1 MKKHILYKWTILA
14 AGVLILY
21 PGVATA
27 QSLHEE
33 VLATDTAIIE
43 RLDGG
48 ITSQKEFVGAANY
61 IPVEELRSFPDLNV
75 VNALQGKA
83 PGLIARW
90 GDGGLGFNTSNLF
103 IRGQHTNGNS
113 QAIVIID
120 GIERSLDDLLVEE
133 IESIEVLKD
142 AVAKVLYGP
151 AAANGII
158 KVTTKKGKIGKRKI
172 RTTVEGG
179 IMHVTRTPKYL
190 DSYNYA
196 TLYNEARANDGL
208 APIYQPGQLEG
219 YKNSTGVND
228 LLYPNVDY
236 MNEFTRKQSF
246 YRKAT
251 VEFIG
256 GSRNMKYAM
265 VAGYT
270 GANGLEKLGERQ
282 NLNRLNLR
290 GNLEIRITDYMRVK
304 AGVGARLE
312 IKDWGSKDGTG
323 IYNAISTNR
332 PNEYPFT
339 IAPENIGMPPAE
351 DGVPY
356 FGTSDRFSDNLY
368 ADVVYGGNS
377 SERYMSSQAD
387 LGLDLDFNKYIKGLT
402 AEAYLTFDNYNVTRQ
417 SLSKVYATYDI
428 RPYKDETGNEQIQFT
443 QKRKQNLPKD
453 YSISNNSVKRT
464 SGWRTNIS
472 YNRAFGIH
480 DLGATI
486 AYRYYKTE
494 RQGQNQ
500 DIIDASYSLRLNYGY
515 DKRYLA
521 ETALVYMGSN
531 KFMDD
536 HKYFFSPT
544 VGIGWVLSNE
554 QFMKN
559 IETIN
564 FLKLKASFGVLGYA
578 GNTGY
583 SLYQTTWKENG
594 TVGLGEQN
602 KNNSYITSL
611 IRYGNPNLKWE
622 KSAELNIGIEGR
634 LLQNRLRGEINYFHE
649 RRWDIIGTNSS
660 HYTDMIG
667 DYLYAENRAEVK
679 NQGVEAS
686 ISWFDSPIKDFSY
699 EVGLNLTFSKNKLIK
714 ADELDNIEDYR
725 KKIGQPTDHIFG
737 LQAEGLF
744 GKDIPLNGHA
754 PQSFGPY
761 QNGDIAYADLNGDE
775 IIDSRDET
783 IVGNNFPR
791 ISWGIDVDLHYRNWG
806 LYIQGVAETGVDKL
820 LSNTYYW
827 NTGLGKYSDRVLDR
841 YHETQNPQGSYPR
854 LTSTDG
860 KNSFRN
866 SSYWVRNSAFFRLKN
881 IELSYTFK
889 FKKKNIA
896 QNLKLFARGANLFV
910 ISGFKDMDPERPDAG
925 ITNYPVLV
933 TYTGGLSVTF

>member
-1 MKKHILYKWTILA
+1 MKRYTLYKWTFGLMAVLVFYPNIL
-14 AGVLILY
+14 I
-21 PGVATA
+21 A
-27 QSLHEE
+27 QTLQQETLS
-33 VLATDTAIIE
+33 VDTVTIE

-48 ITSQKEFVGAANY
+48 MTPKENFVGASSF
-61 IPVEELRSFPDLNV
+61 VTMEKLRSFPDLNV

-90 GDGGLGFNTSNLF
+90 GNGGLGFNSSSLF
-103 IRGQHTNGNS
+103 IRGQHTNGGN
-113 QAIVIID
+113 QAVVIID

-151 AAANGII
+151 AAANGVI
-158 KVTTKKGKIGKRKI
+158 KVTTKKGKIGKRRI

-179 IMHVTRTPKYL
+179 IMHATRTPKYL

-196 TLYNEARANDGL
+196 QLYNEARVNDGL
-208 APIYQPGQLEG
+208 APLYQPHQLEG

-236 MNEFTRKQSF
+236 MNEFMRKQSF

-251 VEFIG
+251 IEFIG
-256 GSRNMKYAM
+256 GNRNIKYAM

-290 GNLEIRITDYMRVK
+290 GNLEVRITDYMKVR

-323 IYNAISTNR
+323 IYNAVTTNR

-339 IAPENIGMPPAE
+339 ISPETIGLAPNE

-387 LGLDLDFNKYIKGLT
+387 FGIDLDFNKYIKGFT

-417 SLSKVYATYDI
+417 SLSNVYPTYDI
-428 RPYKDETGNEQIQFT
+428 RPYKDETGNDQIQFT

-453 YSISNNSVKRT
+453 HSISNNSVQRT
-464 SGWRTNIS
+464 SGWRASAS

-480 DLGATI
+480 DIGATV
-486 AYRYYKTE
+486 AYRYYKAE
-494 RQGQNQ
+494 RQGLTQN
-500 DIIDASYSLRLNYGY
+500 IIDASYSLRLNYGY

-521 ETALVYMGSN
+521 EAALVNMGSN
-531 KFMDD
+531 KFMDNN
-536 HKYFFSPT
+536 KFFFSPT
-544 VGIGWVLSNE
+544 AGIGWILSNE
-554 QFMKN
+554 QFVKK
-559 IETIN
+559 IKWID
-564 FLKLKASFGVLGYA
+564 FLKFKASFGVLGYS

-583 SLYQTTWKENG
+583 NLFRTAWKENG
-594 TVGLGEQN
+594 TVGFGEQN
-602 KNNSYITSL
+602 KTGSYITSL
-611 IRYGNPNLKWE
+611 VRYGNPDLNWE

-634 LLQNRLRGEINYFHE
+634 FLQNRLRTEINYFHE

-660 HYTDMIG
+660 KYAGNVG
-667 DYLYAENRAEVK
+667 DYLYVENMAEVK
-679 NQGVEAS
+679 NQGVEAY
-686 ISWFDSPIKDFSY
+686 IGWTDRPTKDFSY

-725 KKIGQPTDHIFG
+725 KKTGQATDRISG
-737 LQAEGLF
+737 LRAEGLF
-744 GKDIPLNGHA
+744 GKDIPLNGH
-754 PQSFGPY
+754 PIQSFGPY
-761 QNGDIAYADLNGDE
+761 QNGDIAYADLNQDGV
-775 IIDSRDET
+775 IDSHDET
-783 IVGNNFPR
+783 TIGNNFPR
-791 ISWGIDVDLHYRNWG
+791 ISWGMDVNLHYKNWG
-806 LYIQGVAETGVDKL
+806 LYIQGVAESGVDKL
-820 LSNTYYW
+820 LSNKYYW
-827 NTGLGKYSDRVLDR
+827 NTGLGKYSEMVLDR
-841 YHETQNPQGSYPR
+841 YHETLNPQGSYPR
-854 LTSTDG
+854 LTTTDG

-866 SSYWVRNSAFFRLKN
+866 SSYWIKNGAFFRLKN
-881 IELSYTFK
+881 VELSYTFT
-889 FKKKNIA
+889 FKKKSTA
-896 QNLKLFARGANLFV
+896 QNLKIFARGANMFV
-910 ISGFKDMDPERPDAG
+910 ISGFKKLDPERPDAG
-925 ITNYPVLV
+925 ITNYPVLA
-933 TYTGGLSVTF
+933 TYTGGLSITF

>member
-1 MKKHILYKWTILA
+1 MKRHIIYKWTLLAVGICTLYPDIATAQTSKREILA
-14 AGVLILY
+14 A
-21 PGVATA
+21 
-27 QSLHEE
+27 
-33 VLATDTAIIE
+33 DTATIE

-48 ITSQKEFVGAANY
+48 ITLHKDFVGAVSS

-75 VNALQGKA
+75 INALQGKA
-83 PGLIARW
+83 PGLVVRW
-90 GDGGLGFNTSNLF
+90 GDGGLGFNSSELF
-103 IRGQHTNGNS
+103 IRGQHSNGNN
-113 QAIVIID
+113 QAVVIID
-120 GIERSLDDLLVEE
+120 GIERSLDDLLVDE

-151 AAANGII
+151 AAANGVI
-158 KVTTKKGKIGKRKI
+158 KVTTKKGKVGKRKI

-179 IMHVTRTPKYL
+179 IMHVTRTPNYL

-208 APIYQPGQLEG
+208 APIYSPAQLEG

-236 MNEFTRKQSF
+236 MDEFTRKQSF

-256 GSRNMKYAM
+256 GSKNMKYAM

-290 GNLEIRITDYMRVK
+290 GNLEIRISDYMNIR

-312 IKDWGSKDGTG
+312 IKNWGSKDGTG

-339 IAPENIGMPPAE
+339 IAPDAIGLPPTE

-387 LGLDLDFNKYIKGLT
+387 FGLDLDFNKYVKGLT
-402 AEAYLTFDNYNVTRQ
+402 AEGYLTFDNYNITRQ
-417 SLSKVYATYDI
+417 SLSNVYPTYDI
-428 RPYKDETGNEQIQFT
+428 RPYMDETGSEQILFT

-453 YSISNNSVKRT
+453 HSISNNKVSRT
-464 SGWRTNIS
+464 SGWRANIS
-472 YNRAFGIH
+472 YNRTFGVH
-480 DLGATI
+480 DLGANL
-486 AYRYYKTE
+486 AYRYYKME
-494 RQGQNQ
+494 RQNQTQ

-515 DKRYLA
+515 ARRYLV

-536 HKYFFSPT
+536 HKYFLSPT
-544 VGIGWVLSNE
+544 FGVGWVLSNE
-554 QFMKN
+554 QFMKK
-559 IETIN
+559 IEKIN

-583 SLYQTTWKENG
+583 KLFHTAWKENG
-594 TVGLGEQN
+594 TVGFGEQN
-602 KNNSYITSL
+602 KSNAYVTSL
-611 IRYGNPNLKWE
+611 VRYGNPDLKWE

-634 LLQNRLRGEINYFHE
+634 FLENRLRGEINYFHE
-649 RRWDIIGTNSS
+649 RRWDIIGTNATK
-660 HYTDMIG
+660 YADIIG
-667 DYLYAENRAEVK
+667 DYLYAENLAEVK
-679 NQGVEAS
+679 NQGVEAY
-686 ISWFDSPIKDFSY
+686 ISWFDRPTKNFSY
-699 EVGLNLTFSKNKLIK
+699 EIGLNMTFSKNKLIK
-714 ADELDNIEDYR
+714 ADELENIESYR

-744 GKDIPLNGHA
+744 GKDVPLNGHT

-761 QNGDIAYADLNGDE
+761 QNGDIAYADLNGDGV
-775 IIDSRDET
+775 IDSRDET

-791 ISWGIDVDLHYRNWG
+791 ISWGMDIDLNYKGWG
-806 LYIQGVAETGVDKL
+806 LYIQGVAETGVNKL
-820 LSNTYYW
+820 LSNSYYW
-827 NTGLGKYSDRVLDR
+827 NTGLGKYSDMVLDR
-841 YHETQNPQGSYPR
+841 YHETLNPQGSYPR

-866 SSYWVRNSAFFRLKN
+866 SSYWIKNSAFFRLKN
-881 IELSYTFK
+881 VELSYTFK
-889 FKKKNIA
+889 FKKKDIA
-896 QNLKLFARGANLFV
+896 QNLKLFARGANLLV
-910 ISGFKDMDPERPDAG
+910 ISGFKNMDPERPDAG
-925 ITNYPVLV
+925 ITNYPVLS
-933 TYTGGLSVTF
+933 TYTGGLAVTF